1 MNAKADLFDENPRPD
16 LGDQFLVADH
26 LARVLDKDEQNIECT
41 AAKLD
46 RFVGFLENTL
56 RGKQSKRPEG
66 NDLPAGY
73 RQSRVTARLEQRG
86 VRH

>member
-1 MNAKADLFDENPRPD
+1 MPQKDFCNTIGTFRTSRAERMMSA
-16 LGDQFLVADH
+16 H
-26 LARVLDKDEQNIECT
+26 KDEQNIECT

-66 NDLPAGY
+66 NDLPSGDGGT
-73 RQSRVTARLEQRG
+73 R
-86 VRH
+86 